1 MSDESQR
8 DFQLNQLH
16 GKPLVFLFMASVV
29 VAVAIFLC
37 GVMVGRGVR
46 PAQSTTA
53 SIGGAPDPTA
63 GTAAAPVPDVP
74 PPAPT
79 EVPPTPPDPDEF
91 PATRD
96 LDGSGAADTSFSP
109 ATTKA
114 AKPVKEPVVAQPPAK
129 TPVTAAASQPPRPAP
144 ASADKAARG
153 VARPTEVKATAV
165 EGPESAPVG
174 AGYVVQVVA
183 TPRRSEADTLK
194 ARLGRK
200 AYPAFV
206 TKVGAMY
213 RVRVGPFKNRAEASA
228 VATRLQKE
236 EKFKPWVTR

>member
-8 DFQLNQLH
+8 DFQLNQLQ

-46 PAQSTTA
+46 PAQATTA
-53 SIGGAPDPTA
+53 SIGSAPDPTA
-63 GTAAAPVPDVP
+63 DTAPAPVPDVP
-74 PPAPT
+74 PPAST

-91 PATRD
+91 PATRN
-96 LDGSGAADTSFSP
+96 LDGNGAAETSFTAVTPKDAKAVKPP
-109 ATTKA
+109 APAPTAAPAPAPVPAAVAPA
-114 AKPVKEPVVAQPPAK
+114 AKPAPISKAP
-129 TPVTAAASQPPRPAP
+129 AAASPPEVRSTSVEPSAG
-144 ASADKAARG
+144 AS
-153 VARPTEVKATAV
+153 T
-165 EGPESAPVG
+165 G

-183 TPRRSEADTLK
+183 TPRRAEADTLK